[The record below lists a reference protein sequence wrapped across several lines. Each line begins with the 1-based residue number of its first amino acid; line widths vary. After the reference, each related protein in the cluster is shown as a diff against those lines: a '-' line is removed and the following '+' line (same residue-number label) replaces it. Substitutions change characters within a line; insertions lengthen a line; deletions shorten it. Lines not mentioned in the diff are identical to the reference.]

1 MSKEQIRAFL
11 EKVKVD
17 SRLKEKL
24 LAAADIEAAVAIAKD
39 AG

>member
-24 LAAADIEAAVAIAKD
+24 LVAADIEAAVAIAKD